1 MWRWVTSR
9 RAFVLLALAACGG
22 AETPP
27 ATTSSGPPK
36 GGPDAGPSAVASV
49 TAVPATVTRPTGK
62 LAIGDA
68 RRYMVSLIN
77 RDRATAGLPPVALD
91 EGPPTRAGE
100 RHARDMAQHAF
111 LGHWG
116 TDGSIPEQRL
126 TESGGADMVME
137 NAFCITDEKKRDLDP
152 QPMIDPAEIERAEDM
167 FFNEVPPNDGH
178 RKNILKRFHNRV
190 GIGVALGRPQGNE
203 ILTPCF
209 TQEFLDVYG
218 TYGAI
223 PQSVTAGAKVHV
235 VGAFGSGVSPGAVGY
250 ARLDDPK
257 PLPVSEAN
265 RRRAINQKT
274 ADVLY
279 WPRGYVSD
287 VYLEMNGSSFT
298 IDVAFPKPGF
308 YELSVW
314 AKFPGEKDYAT
325 ISLRTITV
333 LGPGAK

>member
-1 MWRWVTSR
+1 MWWWVMSR
-9 RAFVLLALAACGG
+9 RAFVIVALAACGQG
-22 AETPP
+22 AAPAASSPTP
-27 ATTSSGPPK
+27 AVGA
-36 GGPDAGPSAVASV
+36 DAGASTVGSASTAPAVVPGPVA
-49 TAVPATVTRPTGK
+49 RPTGK

-91 EGPPTRAGE
+91 EGAPTRSGE
-100 RHARDMAQHAF
+100 RHARDMAQNAF

-137 NAFCITDEKKRDLDP
+137 NAFCITDEKKRELDP

-209 TQEFLDVYG
+209 TQEFVDVYG
-218 TYGAI
+218 SYGAI
-223 PQSVTAGAKVHV
+223 PPSVAAGAKIHV
-235 VGAFGSGVSPGAVGY
+235 VGAFASGVSPGAVGY

-257 PLPVSEAN
+257 PLAVSEAN
-265 RRRAINQKT
+265 RRRAITQKT

-287 VYLEMNGSSFT
+287 VYVELNGSAFT

-314 AKFPGEKDYAT
+314 AKYPGEKDFAT

-333 LGPGAK
+333 K